1 MTSMAP
7 DLLRQLLSTIV
18 MSLMATVLICLF
30 STSAAVAFDRDD
42 ERTFNRPSRSSYR
55 ETGLAYVDLPL
66 RLRARFEIAY
76 TDDVYQSDALA
87 RPYVTVSGPSLRDDE
102 SLESQFALTRSLTDK
117 VEIGIVWRA
126 WSSIT
131 HVDLFDFERQTVG
144 AMIRIVP

>member
-1 MTSMAP
+1 MAP